1 MAVAVVQTKVQA
13 ISSLTNSH
21 QVQFPANVTV
31 GNWVVII
38 WRQGTAN
45 RTPGIPSPAAGTW
58 SGSQD
63 FLTGPGGTTG
73 RIYCWSAQQTGSATD
88 TYTIT
93 ISGGLT
99 SVGGI
104 VAFELSG
111 VDTGGAPRGGNGTQT
126 LSSTNSWNLIASPG
140 VNLSSGD
147 FIIAAAGTDAT
158 SWGTLT
164 PPSGFDTEQS
174 SNISPWQSTWVGDR
188 ATAGTGIT
196 GAASNTINRAIYTGY
211 QIYKQASSGT
221 SISVSDTSSGSD
233 ANPAISCSL
242 SASDA
247 SSATDNLTDVS
258 CSLSQADSGAGL
270 DSAPSCS
277 VSLSLLES
285 SQGADALG
293 AVDVLLAAITDSG
306 SGSDVIAQIQQ
317 GILIAIA
324 EAGLGTD
331 AISNLACA
339 LSTADAC
346 TGADAAA
353 VSVQLQQILD
363 ACVGSDT
370 VECAASLSVID
381 TGAGT
386 EAVAC
391 TVQLSL
397 SDSATGLDLLTGLA
411 AVIAIADQCGGLDT
425 INVQTGAGSS
435 GRVATISFTA
445 RSKSAAFSPAAK
457 STTFTPNL

>member
-1 MAVAVVQTKVQA
+1 MPIVVEKVKVQP
-13 ISSLTNSH
+13 ITSLSNSH
-21 QVQFPANVTV
+21 QVQFSGNVAV
-31 GNWVVII
+31 GNWVVIV
-38 WRQGTAN
+38 WKQGTSN
-45 RTPGIPSPAAGTW
+45 RTPGVPSPAAGTW
-58 SGSQD
+58 SGTQD
-63 FLTGPGGTTG
+63 FLASPGGTTG

-99 SVGGI
+99 SIGGI
-104 VAFELSG
+104 VAYELSG
-111 VDTGGAPRGGNGTQT
+111 VDAGGTPRGGSATQL
-126 LSSTNSWNLIASPG
+126 LSSTSSWNLIASPG
-140 VNLSSGD
+140 ITLDSGD
-147 FIIAAAGTDAT
+147 IIIGAAGTDQT
-158 SWGTLT
+158 SWGTLIA
-164 PPSGFDTEQS
+164 PSGFDTDQS
-174 SNISPWQSTWVGDR
+174 SNASPWVSTWVGDR
-188 ATAGTGIT
+188 TTPGTGIT
-196 GAASNTINRAIYTGY
+196 GAASNSTPRAIYTGY
-211 QIYKQASSGT
+211 QVYRQASSGT

-233 ANPAISCSL
+233 AAPSISCSL
-242 SASDA
+242 SATDATAGSDTVA
-247 SSATDNLTDVS
+247 NVS

-370 VECAASLSVID
+370 VQCAASLSVVD

-425 INVQTGAGSS
+425 INVQTGAGAS

-445 RSKSAAFSPAAK
+445 RSKSAAFAPAAK
-457 STTFTPNL
+457 STTFNPNL